1 MNYKEKYIL
10 PVLFLLILLIG
21 GYFRFVGI
29 NWDEN
34 YHLHPDERFL
44 TMVESSISP
53 VKNLGE
59 YFDTQNS
66 SLNPHNSGYGF
77 FVYGTFPI
85 ILVRYIAGWFG
96 WADYGHVF
104 LFGRVLS
111 GIFDLLSVI
120 FVYLCAQHLYR
131 NRWLGIIAA
140 ALISG
145 TVLFI
150 QQSHFF
156 VVDSIANFFTVAA
169 VYFAICIMKS
179 DAIDT
184 HRNHSKESLT
194 TLIYGLKQLKY
205 FILFGIAL
213 GLAAASKINTLVVA
227 SLLPM
232 AVFLNDPAILHQKS
246 KQKLIQRIRDVA
258 IAALVSFVVFRFF
271 QPYAFS
277 GPGFLNILPN
287 PKWIENLRELSFLS
301 SGDSNYPPS
310 LQWARRPLWFG
321 LENMLFW
328 GMGLPLGIASVV
340 GFIWMGIRIYKG
352 EWKDHLLIWLWTAVY
367 FIWQSLRWNPTMRY
381 FIPIYP
387 TAIIIAAWGLVEVW
401 KKRTLLVGS
410 KIKIN
415 LRNYAYILILLIV
428 FPTFLWAFAFTRI
441 YTRPVTRVSASDWI
455 YQNIKSA
462 INLTGTNTSGSINIP
477 LSLSHH
483 YDLSI
488 DHPLSIK
495 FVPDTSGLL
504 EAVSFDHVV
513 DQFNHADGK
522 VISLFISEDEDGT
535 IVLASQRYSD
545 SFQMGDDTR
554 GNAHLVK
561 FERPLSLQKGISY
574 YLHLLNENDQ
584 IPLKL
589 AGNISLS
596 LASADTYTAQPIF
609 SSAEMVDRNVVVLP
623 FRPAFS
629 AQIGQVELFRAIN
642 WSGSSGIKELSISI
656 ADSAEPEKDLTRV
669 VISDQFTDRIDF
681 RGSNYSG
688 SLNHP
693 ITLEAGRSYLLK
705 LKIVNGDGEIAIYGS
720 QLANETSWD
729 DALPLPMH
737 GYNPFDSQSGIY
749 QSDLNFEMYWDE
761 NPQKLGRFYSI
772 LSQADYVYMS
782 SNRQWGSITQIPE
795 KYPLSNKYYRDLIG
809 CPEDKDIQWC
819 FRLAEPGM
827 FTGKLGFQLVKVFQ
841 SDPNIGFFRINTQ
854 FAEEAFTVYDHPKVL
869 IFKKDG
875 SFSMQKLKAA
885 FSSVDLTKVINLT
898 PKEANQSP
906 GTLTM
911 STAMSSQQ
919 YTGGT
924 WRDLFDPESI
934 LNSNQVLSVVV
945 WYLLISV
952 LGWVN
957 YPILRL
963 CLGGLHDKGYPI
975 HKLAGL
981 LLLALPVWLAGSIGI
996 QVNRLLISM
1005 ICFLGVSINWIVFR
1019 KFRKEISD
1027 ELRKRIKYL
1036 IKVEIIAL
1044 TFFLIFLLIRLGNPD
1059 LWHPYKGGEK
1069 PMDYSYFNAVL
1080 KSSIYPPYD
1089 PWYASGYLNYYYF
1102 GFVLAGIPV
1111 KWLGV
1116 NPSLAYNFILP
1127 SFFSFTAMGAFSI
1140 AWNAHLEFGK
1150 EKELKRI
1157 NTKSIQKNSIIQLL
1171 SNPYIF
1177 SIFVAILLLIIGNL
1191 GTVRMFFHGF
1201 QRLASGGVPIERG
1214 SFLQRSLWTGQGIIQ
1229 VLLGQKFNY
1238 YPGDWYWIPSRAIP
1252 GEAITEFPF
1261 FTFLYADPHAHLF
1274 SLPLTLMALLWT
1286 ISVLLKKNNLSINR
1300 SEILSFLFG
1309 AMVIGAL
1316 RVTNT
1321 WDFPVFLLIGISVII
1336 YKTIAS
1342 KSYELEEKKNWFSLI
1357 RTVLSALVKLLL
1369 LVIAFIAVCVF
1380 IYLPFSKWYGQAYN
1394 SIELWNGGHTPLA
1407 SYLTHWGFFFFI
1419 TASWWVWQLRSWL
1432 EETPLNVVR
1441 GWSKYKNVFIFI
1453 FVVFLVCFSWMV
1465 TRGVSII
1472 WIVVPLLLLGLFILL
1487 NKKYQSDFQKL
1498 LNFMALIGWCLTL
1511 MVELI
1516 VLKGDI
1522 GRMNTVFKFY
1532 LQAWTLIAITAGC
1545 FLFLLLKDIHGKWL
1559 ELPRKLWLLFFVT
1572 LFIGVLLYPL
1582 TATIDKV
1589 TDRMSG
1595 DVPLTLD
1602 GMDFMQNSVFPSNG
1616 VEMEL
1621 NQDYQAIKW
1630 MQTNVEASPVI
1641 VEANVPEYQWGN
1653 RFTIYTGMP
1662 GVVGWNWHQ
1671 RQQRAI
1677 LPSNWVTD
1685 RIDEIEKFY
1694 ITTNLDEA
1702 LSFLRKYQIKY
1713 IIVGQL
1719 EKINYPGVGLQK
1731 FDEFNGIYWEKKYEL
1746 GDTKIFSVIT

>member
-1 MNYKEKYIL
+1 MNMKEKYIL
-10 PVLFLLILLIG
+10 PVLFLLIILIG

-29 NWDEN
+29 NWDDDF
-34 YHLHPDERFL
+34 HLHPDERFL

-85 ILVRYIAGWFG
+85 FLVRYISGWLG

-104 LFGRVLS
+104 LVGRVLS

-120 FVYLCAQHLYR
+120 FVYLCARRLYV
-131 NRWLGIIAA
+131 NKWLGIIAA

-169 VYFAICIMKS
+169 VYFSICIMTS
-179 DAIDT
+179 DAIDKY
-184 HRNHSKESLT
+184 RNHSKESLA
-194 TLIYGLKQLKY
+194 TLIDGIKQLKY

-227 SLLPM
+227 SLLPL
-232 AVFLNDPAILHQKS
+232 AIFLNDPVILHQKN
-246 KQKLIQRIRDVA
+246 KQKLIQRIRDLA
-258 IAALVSFVVFRFF
+258 IAAVVSFVVFRIF
-271 QPYAFS
+271 QPYAFT
-277 GPGFLNILPN
+277 GPDFLNISPN
-287 PKWIENLRELSFLS
+287 PKWIENLKELNFLS

-310 LQWARRPLWFG
+310 LQWARRPPWFG

-328 GMGLPLGIASVV
+328 GMGLPLGMASVAS
-340 GFIWMGIRIYKG
+340 FIWMGIRIFKG

-387 TAIIIAAWGLVEVW
+387 TAIIIAAWGLIEVW
-401 KKRTLLVGS
+401 KKRTLLIGK

-415 LRNYAYILILLIV
+415 LRNFSYIFISLIIL
-428 FPTFLWAFAFTRI
+428 FTFLWAFAFTRI

-462 INLTGTNTSGSINIP
+462 INLTGTGASGSINIP
-477 LSLSHH
+477 LSLSHY

-488 DHPLSIK
+488 NHPLTIK
-495 FVPDTSGLL
+495 FVTDTSGLL

-513 DQFNHADGK
+513 DQFNHAEEK
-522 VISLFISEDEDGT
+522 TILLSISENENGSS
-535 IVLASQRYSD
+535 VLALQRYTD
-545 SFQMGDDTR
+545 LIQMGEDPR
-554 GNAHLVK
+554 GNALLVK
-561 FERPLSLQKGISY
+561 FEKPLSLQKGVSY
-574 YLHLLNENDQ
+574 YLHILNENDQ

-589 AGNISLS
+589 AGNISLTF
-596 LASADTYTAQPIF
+596 ANADAYIAQPIF
-609 SSAEMVDRNVVVLP
+609 SSAEMVDKNVMVLP

-629 AQIGQVELFRAIN
+629 AQMERVELFRAID
-642 WSGSSGIKELSISI
+642 WSGSEGIKELSISI
-656 ADSAEPEKDLTRV
+656 ADSIGPDKELAQAVIRAE
-669 VISDQFTDRIDF
+669 FTNRIDF
-681 RGSNYSG
+681 RGSDYSAYFDK
-688 SLNHP
+688 P
-693 ITLEAGRSYLLK
+693 INLEAGRSYLLK
-705 LKIVNGDGEIAIYGS
+705 LKLVNSNNEIAFFGS
-720 QLANETSWD
+720 KLANETSWD

-749 QSDLNFEMYWDE
+749 QSDLNFEMYWDD
-761 NPQKLGRFYSI
+761 NPQKLERFFSI

-819 FRLAEPGM
+819 YRVAEPGM
-827 FTGKLGFQLVKVFQ
+827 FTGKLGFQLVKIFQ
-841 SDPNIGFFRINTQ
+841 SDPNLGFFKINTQ

-869 IFKKDG
+869 IFKKDN
-875 SFSMQKLKAA
+875 SFSMQKLETA

-898 PKEANQSP
+898 PKEANQSL
-906 GTLTM
+906 GTMTM
-911 STAMSSQQ
+911 SPEMSRQQ

-924 WRDLFDPESI
+924 WRELFDPDSI

-945 WYLLISV
+945 WYLVISI
-952 LGWVN
+952 LGVVN

-963 CLGGLHDKGYPI
+963 CLGGLHDNGYPI
-975 HKLAGL
+975 HKLAAM
-981 LLLALPVWLAGSIGI
+981 LLLALLVWLAGSFGL

-1005 ICFLGVSINWIVFR
+1005 MFIFLVVLNWMIFKKYR
-1019 KFRKEISD
+1019 REISD
-1027 ELRKRIKYL
+1027 EIRKQIKYMA
-1036 IKVEIIAL
+1036 KVELVAL
-1044 TFFLIFLLIRLGNPD
+1044 VFFLLFLLIRLGNPD

-1069 PMDYSYFNAVL
+1069 PMDFSYLNAVL
-1080 KSSIYPPYD
+1080 KSSVYPPYD
-1089 PWYASGYLNYYYF
+1089 PWYANGYLNYYYF

-1140 AWNAHLEFGK
+1140 AWNAYLEFGK
-1150 EKELKRI
+1150 EKELNRK
-1157 NTKSIQKNSIIQLL
+1157 NTNSIQKNSIIQLL
-1171 SNPYIF
+1171 SNPYSF
-1177 SIFVAILLLIIGNL
+1177 SILVVILLLIIGNM

-1201 QRLASGGVPIERG
+1201 QRLASGGVPIESG
-1214 SFLQRSLWTGQGIIQ
+1214 SFLQRSLWTGQGFFQ
-1229 VLLGQKFNY
+1229 ALMGQKFNY

-1252 GEAITEFPF
+1252 GESITEFPF

-1274 SLPLTLMALLWT
+1274 SLPLTLLALLWAV
-1286 ISVLLKKNNLSINR
+1286 SVLLIKNRDSMKGSIVM
-1300 SEILSFLFG
+1300 SFFFG
-1309 AMVIGAL
+1309 AVAIGAL

-1321 WDFPVFLLIGISVII
+1321 WDFPVFLIIGISVIT
-1336 YKTIAS
+1336 YKTIVS
-1342 KSYELEEKKNWFSLI
+1342 SSFELEEKNNKFSLKWS
-1357 RTVLSALVKLLL
+1357 VLPALMKSLL
-1369 LVIAFIAVCVF
+1369 LVFAFIAVCVF

-1394 SIELWNGGHTPLA
+1394 SIEFWNGGHTPLA

-1419 TASWWVWQLRSWL
+1419 TASWWIWQMRGWM
-1432 EETPLNVVR
+1432 EETPLSVVR
-1441 GWSKYKNVFIFI
+1441 GWLKYKNII
-1453 FVVFLVCFSWMV
+1453 SSIILVFLICFSWMV
-1465 TRGVSII
+1465 MRGVPIV
-1472 WIVVPLLLLGLFILL
+1472 WIVVPLILLGSFILL
-1487 NKKYQSDFQKL
+1487 NKKNQSDFRKL
-1498 LNFMALIGWCLTL
+1498 LIFIALIGWGLTL

-1516 VLKGDI
+1516 VLKDDI

-1532 LQAWTLIAITAGC
+1532 LQAWTLIAITTGC
-1545 FLFLLLKDIHGKWL
+1545 FLFLLLKDIHEKWL
-1559 ELPRKLWLLFFVT
+1559 ELPRKLWMIIFAA
-1572 LFIGVLLYPL
+1572 LFIGVLLYPV
-1582 TATIDKV
+1582 TATMDKV
-1589 TDRMSG
+1589 TDRISD

-1602 GMDFMQNSVFPSNG
+1602 GMEFMQSALYPSNG
-1616 VEMEL
+1616 VEMDL

-1630 MQTNVEASPVI
+1630 MQMNVEASPVI

-1653 RFTIYTGMP
+1653 RFTIYTGLP

-1685 RIDEIEKFY
+1685 RIDEIQKFY
-1694 ITTNLDEA
+1694 ITTNMEEA

-1731 FDEFNGIYWEKKYEL
+1731 FDDFNGIYWEKMYEL
-1746 GDTKIFSVIT
+1746 GDTKIFSVII